1 MEQDDIQTG
10 DSNLIDVKIA
20 NQLVIGERFF
30 IGGNVARINDITKN
44 YGGGHAYMKIEF
56 SVGELGDRWG
66 EYFVRSDE
74 MFEVLDS

>member
-1 MEQDDIQTG
+1 MEQDDTQA
-10 DSNLIDVKIA
+10 SDVKLA
-20 NQLVIGERFF
+20 NQLVIGDRFF
-30 IGGNVARINDITKN
+30 IGGNVARINDLTKN